1 MRIYYYH
8 TIDAKTVHDRW
19 QQGLLPSHLLYGACT
34 LERKGH
40 HVIYHH
46 PVYRAQRWRIAL
58 DTLKA
63 LWRRRK
69 EYDIVYATTFRGLEL
84 IVFLR
89 ALRLFPR
96 PIVCWHHQPIVKAK
110 QPLRELVARLFYK
123 GFDELCFFSQSL
135 VDVSLQSVKAPVGH
149 MHVVPWGADL
159 EWYDRLRTE
168 NPVGQRHGFVST
180 GKERRDMPTLVKALA
195 ACLQEKLDIYIC
207 RESLGIN
214 YERLFEQLRPSANVH
229 VHFVQGDVIRSTAL
243 KVWQSQGAVICC
255 LPTNYT
261 TGLTTV
267 VEAMAL
273 GVPVVCT
280 VNRQMPMDIGKE
292 RMGLVVD
299 VGDVSGWSKAIT
311 YLSAHPDE
319 AAAFGRNGRRLAETM
334 YNEKQC
340 AAVAETILHKA
351 LKGTE

>member
-19 QQGLLPSHLLYGACT
+19 QQGLLLSHLLYGACT

-96 PIVCWHHQPIVKAK
+96 PIVCWHHQPIVKAR

-135 VDVSLQSVKAPVGH
+135 VDTSLQSVKAPVGH

-159 EWYDRLRTE
+159 DGTTVCGLRT
-168 NPVGQRHGFVST
+168 R
-180 GKERRDMPTLVKALA
+180 
-195 ACLQEKLDIYIC
+195 
-207 RESLGIN
+207 
-214 YERLFEQLRPSANVH
+214 
-229 VHFVQGDVIRSTAL
+229 
-243 KVWQSQGAVICC
+243 
-255 LPTNYT
+255 
-261 TGLTTV
+261 
-267 VEAMAL
+267 
-273 GVPVVCT
+273 
-280 VNRQMPMDIGKE
+280 
-292 RMGLVVD
+292 
-299 VGDVSGWSKAIT
+299 
-311 YLSAHPDE
+311 
-319 AAAFGRNGRRLAETM
+319 
-334 YNEKQC
+334 
-340 AAVAETILHKA
+340 
-351 LKGTE
+351 